1 MDISSFL
8 GGNFLT
14 HLDLP
19 AQTQIWHIKDVKQ
32 GLVGTDQKVC
42 VWFHQHAKPLG
53 LNKTNLKVIAEAFG
67 VQAAAWVGRSI
78 EVFKSQCDYQGRL
91 VDCIRLRVPPQA
103 PPPPSQ
109 VPAVVTPAPEPQMTA
124 ATGQTP
130 QPVAP
135 PSAPPV
141 AQQPVAAPQQAAPDP
156 AVVEQQ
162 PVAAPQPEQHAPW
175 EQPGNANS
183 PPSN

>member
-53 LNKTNLKVIAEAFG
+53 LNKVNLKVIAEAFG

-78 EVFKSQCDYQGRL
+78 EVFKTQCDYQGRL

-103 PPPPSQ
+103 PPPSQ

-124 ATGQTP
+124 ATGQTS
-130 QPVAP
+130 QPVAS
-135 PSAPPV
+135 PSTPPV

>member
-1 MDISSFL
+1 M

-19 AQTQIWHIKDVKQ
+19 AQTQVWTIKDVKQ

-42 VWFHQHAKPLG
+42 VWFHEHAKPLG

-78 EVFKSQCDYQGRL
+78 EVFKTQCDYQGRL

-103 PPPPSQ
+103 PPPSQ
-109 VPAVVTPAPEPQMTA
+109 APAVVHPGAGTA
-124 ATGQTP
+124 ADSCNRANTQF
-130 QPVAP
+130 
-135 PSAPPV
+135 
-141 AQQPVAAPQQAAPDP
+141 QQPSLAGLRLPS
-156 AVVEQQ
+156 
-162 PVAAPQPEQHAPW
+162 APQPEQHAPW